1 MEQFDQ
7 SGYELRKLHGSNTNA
22 IYGLSKRS
30 KKKKKIMNRLF
41 GINDLNENANNHFCS
56 LNI

>member
-1 MEQFDQ
+1 MEQLDQ
-7 SGYELRKLHGSNTNA
+7 SGYELCKVHGSNTNA
-22 IYGLSKRS
+22 NYGLNKRS
-30 KKKKKIMNRLF
+30 NKKNVNGLF

>member
-1 MEQFDQ
+1 MGVNYIHSMVQIQKQIVDYTKGQ
-7 SGYELRKLHGSNTNA
+7 KNVNG
-22 IYGLSKRS
+22 
-30 KKKKKIMNRLF
+30 LF